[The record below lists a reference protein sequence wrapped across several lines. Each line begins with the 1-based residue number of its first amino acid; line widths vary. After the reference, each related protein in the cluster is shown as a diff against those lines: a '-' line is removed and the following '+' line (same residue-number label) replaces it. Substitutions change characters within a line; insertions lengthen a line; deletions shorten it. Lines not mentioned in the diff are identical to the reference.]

1 MGDIVGDV
9 MEEEMEGGNG
19 VWVGFGKDV
28 TVGGEGVA
36 VGIDVGVATG
46 VGVGVGGGV

>member
-1 MGDIVGDV
+1 
-9 MEEEMEGGNG
+9 MEVEMEGGNG

-36 VGIDVGVATG
+36 VGIDVTG
-46 VGVGVGGGV
+46 VGVGASSGV

>member
-9 MEEEMEGGNG
+9 MEVEMEGGNG
-19 VWVGFGKDV
+19 GWVGFGKGV

-36 VGIDVGVATG
+36 VGIDVTG
-46 VGVGVGGGV
+46 VGVGASSGV